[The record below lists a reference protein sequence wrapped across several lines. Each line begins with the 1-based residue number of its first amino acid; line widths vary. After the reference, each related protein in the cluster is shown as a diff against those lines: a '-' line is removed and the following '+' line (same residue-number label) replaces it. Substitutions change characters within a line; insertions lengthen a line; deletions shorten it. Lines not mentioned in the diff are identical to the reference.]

1 MLSGDTPAAAA
12 AMASA
17 VGIPLEQ
24 VFAGVKPAGKAE
36 VVRQLQVRRGWH
48 AWVGVAPLGGWVCVA
63 ALWVGRWVDHACV
76 GEWVGVALG
85 AGGAPLHPWK
95 APSAS
100 RLLCCIALGWWW
112 QGGMFWTITLDQ
124 AGSLVPAG
132 PCRQI

>member
-48 AWVGVAPLGGWVCVA
+48 AWVGGCGTPG
-63 ALWVGRWVDHACV
+63 
-76 GEWVGVALG
+76 WVGV
-85 AGGAPLHPWK
+85 
-95 APSAS
+95 
-100 RLLCCIALGWWW
+100 R
-112 QGGMFWTITLDQ
+112 
-124 AGSLVPAG
+124 GSTVG
-132 PCRQI
+132 R